1 MSVTCLRT
9 TLFTFIYNEMFIL
22 DDIIMSPINGIMW
35 LASKI
40 EELSDNELSDAGK
53 VKELL
58 MELQLRFEMDEITE
72 EEYMQKED
80 ELLERL
86 NKIQKS

>member
-9 TLFTFIYNEMFIL
+9 TLFTFIYSEMFIL

-80 ELLERL
+80 DLLERL